1 MSVKRSFSMAL
12 GSALLFPTLGWAAGA
27 LPASGGSDGLT
38 LSPPAKQ
45 TEVVATP
52 AASAPNG
59 GGAPLY
65 LDAAPAEEAPNI
77 HGFAN
82 ISFGTSYITPRGLVV
97 ENAGV
102 VIQPVAGLVLPIG
115 DIGIFK
121 NYTLVAGVWN
131 SINSAQG
138 DTDVGPWNEMDFF
151 FSMSAN
157 VTPQVNLNLT
167 YGAWNFPTSTLN
179 KPSTEHNID
188 LKVSYADKWFG
199 PDFSINPYV
208 DFFYEIGGSST
219 VVQGR
224 NGGTGYVELG
234 IVPTYTLKA
243 IDGWPITLT
252 FPTYFSV
259 GPEDYWGTGANK
271 SGHFGVLSTAV
282 NASVPLKFIPT
293 RYGHWHADFGVQYY
307 NLLNGTLLDSGTI
320 LSGNTERNIFRGY
333 AGFGVGF

>member
-1 MSVKRSFSMAL
+1 MSVKRSLSLAL
-12 GSALLFPTLGWAAGA
+12 GGALLFPALGWASG
-27 LPASGGSDGLT
+27 LTPAASNSDGLT
-38 LSPPAKQ
+38 LAPTAKSSDS
-45 TEVVATP
+45 ATP
-52 AASAPNG
+52 AANAPNG
-59 GGAPLY
+59 SAPLY
-65 LDAAPAEEAPNI
+65 LAMAAEEAPNI

-82 ISFGTSYITPRGLVV
+82 VSFGTSYITPRGLVV

-115 DIGIFK
+115 DIGFLK

-157 VTPQVNLNLT
+157 VTPEINLNLT
-167 YGAWNFPTSTLN
+167 YGAWNFPQSSLN

-199 PDFSINPYV
+199 PDFSLNPYI
-208 DFFYEIGGSST
+208 DIFYEIGGSST

-224 NGGTGYVELG
+224 NGGTGYLEVG

-259 GPEDYWGTGANK
+259 GPEEYWGTGANK

-320 LSGNTERNIFRGY
+320 LSGNTDRNIFRGY